1 MEENIQ
7 STETQQVENQEQVA
21 PDGQKF
27 FSQEDVELMITKRL
41 AREKTRMEKEA
52 EKQRKLAEMSAEER
66 LRADMEEQR
75 RELAEFK
82 AKSMKAELNIKATE
96 QLRSY
101 GVDTSLAPFL
111 IGSDEEETIVNVRKF
126 KTVWDMAIKSATDRA
141 LAGTTPSK
149 PNVIPTD
156 EETDPLLKA
165 FNKTGW

>member
-27 FSQEDVELMITKRL
+27 FSQEDVDMMITRRL
-41 AREKTRMEKEA
+41 AKEKARMEKEA

-111 IGSDEEETIVNVRKF
+111 IGSDEEETIMNVRKF

-141 LAGTTPSK
+141 LAGTTPTK
-149 PNVIPTD
+149 PNVIPAD

-165 FNKTGW
+165 FSKAGW